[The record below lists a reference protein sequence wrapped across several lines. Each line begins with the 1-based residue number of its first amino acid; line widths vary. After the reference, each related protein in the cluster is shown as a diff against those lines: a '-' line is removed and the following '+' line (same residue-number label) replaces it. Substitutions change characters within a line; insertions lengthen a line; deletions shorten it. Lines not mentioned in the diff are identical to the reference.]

1 MSTTSTSP
9 VTGHH
14 VATSAGDRPTTGH
27 APIPFTRIL
36 GVELRKMFDT
46 RSGFW
51 MMMGIVIL
59 AVIATAATIIFA
71 PSENLSFGAFAG
83 AIGTP
88 MAVILPMVAIL
99 SVTSE
104 WSQRSALTTFTL
116 VPNRQRVINAKLV
129 LTVLIGAASIVIAM
143 AVGAAGNIVGSAI
156 AGVDPTWDYNLRD
169 LAQVLL
175 ANEIGMLIGFMLG
188 VVFRNSPGAIV
199 GYFVYSLVLPTI
211 SGALA
216 STQEWYADNAGWI
229 DLNWTTF
236 KLFDSTLTSQEWA
249 QLGVAS
255 MIWLII
261 PMVIGLVLV
270 RRSEIK

>member
-1 MSTTSTSP
+1 MSTTVQAQP
-9 VTGHH
+9 VAPTRA
-14 VATSAGDRPTTGH
+14 ATAPRTEH

-36 GVELRKMFDT
+36 GVELRKMFNT

-51 MMMGIVIL
+51 MMVSIVVL

-71 PSENLSFGAFAG
+71 PSENLNFGSFAG

-99 SVTSE
+99 AVTSE

-129 LTVLIGAASIVIAM
+129 LTVLIGVVSIVVAM
-143 AVGAAGNIVGSAI
+143 AVGAVGNVVGSAI
-156 AGVDPTWDYNLRD
+156 AGVDPTWDYNVRELG
-169 LAQVLL
+169 QVLL

-188 VVFRNSPGAIV
+188 VLLRSSPAAIV
-199 GYFVYSLVLPTI
+199 GYFVYSFVLPTV

-216 STQEWYADNAGWI
+216 STQEWYADNAGWF

-236 KLFDSTLTSQEWA
+236 KLFDSTLTSTEWT
-249 QLGVAS
+249 QLGVAGT
-255 MIWLII
+255 IWLII
-261 PMVIGLVLV
+261 PLAVGLFLV
-270 RRSEIK
+270 RRAEIK

>member
-1 MSTTSTSP
+1 MSTTQEVPVTAPQDTSP
-9 VTGHH
+9 H
-14 VATSAGDRPTTGH
+14 TTH

-51 MMMGIVIL
+51 LMASIAIL
-59 AVIATAATIIFA
+59 AVIATAATIIFS
-71 PSENLSFGAFAG
+71 PSETLTYGNFAG

-88 MAVILPMVAIL
+88 MAVILPIVAIL

-116 VPNRQRVINAKLV
+116 VPNRQRVISAKLL
-129 LTVLIGAASIVIAM
+129 LTVAIGAASMVLALTVG
-143 AVGAAGNIVGSAI
+143 AVGNLIGTAI
-156 AGVDPTWDYNLRD
+156 AGVDPTWEVSVREV
-169 LAQVLL
+169 AQIIL
-175 ANEIGMLIGFMLG
+175 ANEIGVLIGFMLG
-188 VVFRNSPGAIV
+188 VLLRSSAGAIV

-216 STQEWYADNAGWI
+216 STQQWYADNAGWI

-236 KLFDSTLTSQEWA
+236 QLFDSTLSRTEWT

-255 MIWLII
+255 TIWLVI
-261 PMVIGLVLV
+261 PLTVGLILV
-270 RRSEIK
+270 RRSEVK